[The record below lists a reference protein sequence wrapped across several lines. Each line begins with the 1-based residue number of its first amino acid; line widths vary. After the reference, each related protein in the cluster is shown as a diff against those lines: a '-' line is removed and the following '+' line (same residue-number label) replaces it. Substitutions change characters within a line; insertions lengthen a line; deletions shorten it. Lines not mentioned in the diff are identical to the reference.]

1 MTQFEKYLREF
12 ELAAKAIRIAID
24 AGNYHMIR
32 FATKAAASS
41 LDQMVKHLPADID
54 ADIDAETDVPHT
66 TVSHDRK
73 RRDQM
78 TKREDLDDTGL
89 GL

>member
-54 ADIDAETDVPHT
+54 AEPDDPEADIVNQINLRVAP
-66 TVSHDRK
+66 R
-73 RRDQM
+73 
-78 TKREDLDDTGL
+78 TGR
-89 GL
+89 